1 MLPTAHFIW
10 ISGGRGGRGRWPFTS
25 SKKTAVSGR
34 GRWPFTFGRPVA
46 EWPWPLAVAVVAVTA
61 GRDGPQP

>member
-46 EWPWPLAVAVVAVTA
+46 VAVAVGRGRG
-61 GRDGPQP
+61 GRDGRP